1 MTNFIFPEILL
12 KVNNKY
18 LNTIIEFPPT
28 SEEYNNLNTINK
40 IKALEKEIKRLRQ
53 NPKYVRGSLV
63 IEVASNIKFKKTDIG
78 ESVSC
83 DGVCLTLIRIKKSSF
98 LFYLS
103 KETLNRSNFKNI
115 KIGKNINIEKS
126 LYHGKKISGHY
137 VQGHVDTT
145 ASVKSIKI
153 IDRSWYVNFSL
164 NKKYRKLIVEKGS
177 ISING
182 VSLTV
187 SKVTKNSFQITIIP
201 HTLRPVSYTHLTL
214 PTSDLV

>member
-1 MTNFIFPEILL
+1 MFNGI
-12 KVNNKY
+12 VYNQG
-18 LNTIIEFPPT
+18 TIK
-28 SEEYNNLNTINK
+28 S
-40 IKALEKEIKRLRQ
+40 LRR

-115 KIGKNINIEKS
+115 KIGKYINIEKS
-126 LYHGKKISGHY
+126 LYYGKKISGHY

-145 ASVKSIKI
+145 SIVRSVKI
-153 IDRSWYVNFSL
+153 IDRSWNVIFGL
-164 NKKYRKLIVEKGS
+164 EKKYKKFIVEKGS

-182 VSLTV
+182 VSLTI
-187 SKVTKNSFQITIIP
+187 SRIRANNFQITIIP
-201 HTLRPVSYTHLTL
+201 HTLKLTNL
-214 PTSDLV
+214 INLKRGDKVNVEFDMVGKYINNIYS